1 MSQRTPFTQRVITA
15 LIFGFILLV
24 PIFIGSISGLI
35 VLGILCGLTVIEY
48 LSLQRVKTPAFYLIV
63 LFAVFMYISL
73 CGLILT
79 QGIVD
84 AVRYAALLCV
94 LFDLLLIYR
103 LYKARN
109 PFNFH
114 IQLLPSVLYVAIPIA
129 LLYGLASFDGQYRP
143 RMVVA
148 ILCLIWINDVMAY
161 LVGRRFGKT
170 PFAPLVSPKKT
181 WEGSIAGYV
190 ATVVLGVLI
199 HFILDHLAMWEWMV
213 IGFIVG
219 TIGSIGDL
227 VESLF
232 KRKLGIKDSGTFLPG
247 HGGLLDRLD
256 SLLFAVPFV
265 VLFLFIADYI

>member
-1 MSQRTPFTQRVITA
+1 MNQRTPFAQRVITA
-15 LIFGFILLV
+15 LIFGFVLLV

-35 VLGILCGLTVIEY
+35 VLGVLCGLTVIEY
-48 LSLQRVKTPAFYLIV
+48 LSLQKVKTPGFYLIV
-63 LFAVFMYISL
+63 IFSVFMFISL

-84 AVRYAALLCV
+84 AVRYASLLCV
-94 LFDLLLIYR
+94 LFDFLLIFR
-103 LYKARN
+103 LFKAIN
-109 PFNFH
+109 PFHFKIH
-114 IQLLPSVLYVAIPIA
+114 LLPAVLYVALPLA

-143 RMVVA
+143 RMIVA

-161 LVGRRFGKT
+161 LVGRKFGKR
-170 PFAPLVSPKKT
+170 PFAIHVSPKKT
-181 WEGSIAGYV
+181 WEGSLAGW
-190 ATVVLGVLI
+190 ASTIILGAMI
-199 HFILDHLAMWEWMV
+199 HFILDHLPMWEWMV
-213 IGFIVG
+213 IGLIVG

-247 HGGLLDRLD
+247 HGGFLDRLD

-265 VLFLFIADYI
+265 VFFLFVTKYI